1 MKWISFL
8 LVIVVI
14 ASVAGGAVWYFR
26 RDTGGEATYRTAQ
39 VTRGGLLATITATG
53 TLEPEE
59 SIDVG
64 AQVQGRI
71 VKFGTDKNGKQVD
84 NNSEVEEGMILAWID
99 DSVYKSEVDQ
109 AKAALDQSTAGV
121 ARAQADLG
129 SFQAKYTQAERDWER
144 AKRLGPSDALSQA
157 DYDAAESAYESAK
170 ANIAVGQAEIA
181 QANATVEQDKASLA
195 RAQQN
200 LGYCTIPSPVKGVI
214 ITRRVNIGQTVVSS
228 LSAPSLFLIAKDL
241 TRMQIWTA
249 VNEADIGNIHEGQDV
264 TFTVD
269 AYGNRKFTGKV
280 SKVRLD
286 AQMTQNVVTYTV
298 EITTDNKDRALIPYM
313 TANVSFQVAKKD
325 NVLLVPNVALRW
337 SPSDPDTIA
346 PDARNEAGGG
356 GGSRSASAEGGQGG
370 RGGQGAQASA
380 EGAAPTSQP
389 AGGQGQ
395 GQGQGRG
402 RHGMGGGGAGGGSA
416 AGADHARGTV
426 WVQDGQFVRPVKL
439 RLGVTDSVNTEVVS
453 GDLKEGQA
461 VITGDPVVAS
471 ADGGD
476 ARNPFAPNFRGGS
489 RRGGG
494 GR

>member
-1 MKWISFL
+1 MKWISVL
-8 LVIVVI
+8 LIVIVL
-14 ASVAGGAVWYFR
+14 ASLAGGAVWYVR

-59 SIDVG
+59 AIDVG

-71 VKFGTDKNGKQVD
+71 IKFGTDKDGKQVD
-84 NNSEVEEGMILAWID
+84 NNSEVDEGTILAWID
-99 DSVYKSEVDQ
+99 PSVYKSEEDQ
-109 AKAALDQSTAGV
+109 AKAQLAQAIAGV

-129 SFQAKYTQAERDWER
+129 AFQAKYTQSQRDWER
-144 AKRLGPSDALSQA
+144 AKRLGPSDALAQA

-170 ANIAVGQAEIA
+170 ANLAVGQAEIA
-181 QANATVEQDKASLA
+181 QANATVQEDQASVD
-195 RAQQN
+195 RASQN
-200 LGYCTIPSPVKGVI
+200 LKYCTIPSPVKGVI

-249 VNEADIGNIHEGQDV
+249 VNEADIGNIHDGQDV

-313 TANVSFQVAKKD
+313 TANVSFQVAKKE
-325 NVLLVPNVALRW
+325 NALLVPNVALRW

-346 PDARNEAGGG
+346 PDAKAEAESGGGHGQREEAGGAPVAGAVPTSRPSQGQAEGQAQAQGEHQGRGHRGGGESSG
-356 GGSRSASAEGGQGG
+356 GGS
-370 RGGQGAQASA
+370 
-380 EGAAPTSQP
+380 
-389 AGGQGQ
+389 
-395 GQGQGRG
+395 
-402 RHGMGGGGAGGGSA
+402 GSA
-416 AGADHARGTV
+416 GVDHARGTV
-426 WVQDGQFVRPVKL
+426 WVQDGQFVRPIKL
-439 RLGVTDSVNTEVVS
+439 RLGVTDSVNTEVIS

-461 VITGDPVVAS
+461 VITGDPVVAT
-471 ADGGD
+471 ADSGD
-476 ARNPFAPNFRGGS
+476 AKNPFAPNFRGG
-489 RRGGG
+489 RRGGSSG
-494 GR
+494 GGKH

>member
-8 LVIVVI
+8 LIIVVI
-14 ASVAGGAVWYFR
+14 ASIAGGAVWYVR
-26 RDTGGEATYRTAQ
+26 RDTGGEATYRTAP
-39 VTRGGLLATITATG
+39 VTHGDLLATITATG

-59 SIDVG
+59 AIDVG

-71 VKFGTDKNGKQVD
+71 IKFGTDTNNKQVD
-84 NNSEVEEGMILAWID
+84 NNSEVEEGTTLAWID
-99 DSVYKSEVDQ
+99 PSVYQSEVDQ
-109 AKAALDQSTAGV
+109 AQAQLNQAKAGV
-121 ARAQADLG
+121 ARAEADLIQ
-129 SFQAKYTQAERDWER
+129 FQAKLTQGERDWER
-144 AKRLGPSDALSQA
+144 AKRLGPSDALAQA

-170 ANIAVGQAEIA
+170 ANVGVGQAAIE
-181 QANATVEQDKASLA
+181 QAKATVTQNEAALK

-200 LGYCTIPSPVKGVI
+200 LSYCTIPSPVKGVI

-241 TRMQIWTA
+241 THMQIWTA

-313 TANVSFQVAKKD
+313 TANVSFQVAKKE
-325 NVLLVPNVALRW
+325 NALLVPNVALRW
-337 SPSDPDTIA
+337 SPSDPETIA
-346 PDARNEAGGG
+346 PDARAEAESGGGRGSRQGGQAGGG
-356 GGSRSASAEGGQGG
+356 QGAQA
-370 RGGQGAQASA
+370 GGQGAQASA
-380 EGAAPTSQP
+380 DGAAPTSRP
-389 AGGQGQ
+389 SR
-395 GQGQGRG
+395 GQGQGR
-402 RHGMGGGGAGGGSA
+402 RGGGEGGS
-416 AGADHARGTV
+416 GGSSADHARGTV

-453 GDLKEGQA
+453 GDLKEGQT
-461 VITGDPVVAS
+461 VITGDPIVQT
-471 ADGGD
+471 ADSGD
-476 ARNPFAPNFRGGS
+476 AKNPFAPNFRGGS
-489 RRGGG
+489 RRSGG

>member
-26 RDTGGEATYRTAQ
+26 RDTGGEAQYRTAE
-39 VTRGGLLATITATG
+39 VKRGGLLATITATG

-84 NNSEVEEGMILAWID
+84 NNSEVDEGMILAWID

-144 AKRLGPSDALSQA
+144 AKRLGPSDALAQA

-200 LGYCTIPSPVKGVI
+200 LTYCTIPSPVKGVI

-298 EITTDNKDRALIPYM
+298 EITTENKDRALIPYM

-346 PDARNEAGGG
+346 PDARAEAESG
-356 GGSRSASAEGGQGG
+356 GG
-370 RGGQGAQASA
+370 RGQRGEGRQTVAGAVPTSRPSPDAEGENKGQGEHQGHGHRSA
-380 EGAAPTSQP
+380 GD
-389 AGGQGQ
+389 AGGS
-395 GQGQGRG
+395 
-402 RHGMGGGGAGGGSA
+402 GGS
-416 AGADHARGTV
+416 GSADHARGTV
-426 WVQDGQFVRPVKL
+426 WVQDGQFVRPVRL

-453 GDLKEGQA
+453 GDLKEGQE

-471 ADGGD
+471 ADSGD
-476 ARNPFAPNFRGGS
+476 ARNPFAPNFRGG
-489 RRGGG
+489 RRSSSSSSSGG
-494 GR
+494 GRGR